1 MVTKG
6 FCVRTD
12 EGLAPTRMFGGGGGG
27 DGGGGS
33 ASFGQ
38 NSNTGSISL
47 GIFPY
52 LAFLQLIRFRPVSPG
67 FCA

>member
-12 EGLAPTRMFGGGGGG
+12 KGLAPTRISGGGG

-33 ASFGQ
+33 GSASFGQ
-38 NSNTGSISL
+38 NFNTGSISL

-52 LAFLQLIRFRPVSPG
+52 LPILQLIRFRPVSPG
-67 FCA
+67 F